1 MSQRLKVQQMVM
13 QMHENNLVLRNILR
27 DIVENEVSFDL
38 SMDDDDEDF
47 CRKLNDQAVRRAEI
61 VAEIQHV
68 LQCEKLQTFTAAR
81 AAS

>member
-68 LQCEKLQTFTAAR
+68 LQCEKLAQRVSA
-81 AAS
+81 